1 MLLLTRIRPLISRRT
16 CITRSPNVW
25 ARHDTTLEANRP
37 AYTAKALRDLHQNK
51 EIECRVAGNSLQS
64 NRYTGIL
71 VLTAAGKQTV
81 YHALQASD
89 DSASPE
95 TLTSLDEQIKDLEE
109 RLSTLKAD
117 DKKARANLHVLTSTP
132 LLSDLRQDIARLESE
147 EKEITSRLVS
157 SRENAAAV
165 QIVDPAEREH
175 VEQEWKRWRG
185 LAARRERGFR
195 ELWGRCS
202 EVVPE
207 GMTREELWVC
217 FCFLGVR
224 VYYVV
229 LISVGIFGV
238 GG

>member
-1 MLLLTRIRPLISRRT
+1 MISRRT
-16 CITRSPNVW
+16 CIIRSPNVW
-25 ARHDTTLEANRP
+25 ARHDTALEADRQ

-51 EIECRVAGNSLQS
+51 EIECRVAGIHYKITNS
-64 NRYTGIL
+64 YTGIL
-71 VLTAAGKQTV
+71 VLTPAGKQTV
-81 YHALQASD
+81 YHALQVSD
-89 DSASPE
+89 DSTSPE
-95 TLTSLDEQIKDLEE
+95 TLTTLDEQIKDLEE
-109 RLSTLKAD
+109 RLSTLKAN

-147 EKEITSRLVS
+147 EKEITAHLVS

-165 QIVDPAEREH
+165 QVVDPAEREH

-207 GMTREELWVC
+207 GMTRGELWVC
-217 FCFLGVR
+217 FSTLGVR
-224 VYYVV
+224 VY
-229 LISVGIFGV
+229 
-238 GG
+238 